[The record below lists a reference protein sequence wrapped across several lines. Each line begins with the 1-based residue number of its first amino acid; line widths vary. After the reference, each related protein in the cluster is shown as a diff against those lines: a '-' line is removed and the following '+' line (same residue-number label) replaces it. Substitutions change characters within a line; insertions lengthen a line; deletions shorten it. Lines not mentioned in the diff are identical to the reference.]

1 MIKKIIA
8 ILSVVLILGSVLFG
22 IGYFLSN
29 NDSDSVEQSPKTELE
44 LDEFNSIEIKVKAAD
59 IKIQEGDTFSISYKL
74 HDRERVKQAE
84 VLDGTLYFITEFD
97 MNWKVDFDD
106 WNICITLPKGRTLED
121 LSLSTIDGDIEFDGR
136 TIDIANLK
144 STSGNIKLTNI
155 IAEQVNCEVTSGE
168 ISITESQVTEAT
180 GIGTATDIYFDGS
193 FESANINT
201 VSGSCKLNSD
211 TIKNIS
217 IESVSGDIE
226 TITPSTGISAKSYG
240 KITYNGEKQ
249 GFEFSLSDNE
259 SALNLISAS
268 GKIQIQTK

>member
-1 MIKKIIA
+1 MMKKIIV

-168 ISITESQVTEAT
+168 ISITESQVTETT

-193 FESANINT
+193 FENANINT

>member
-1 MIKKIIA
+1 MIKKIIV
-8 ILSVVLILGSVLFG
+8 ILSVVWILGSVLFG

-29 NDSDSVEQSPKTELE
+29 NDSGSVEQSLKTELN
-44 LDEFNSIEIKVKAAD
+44 LGEFNSIEVKVKAAD
-59 IKIQEGDTFSISYKL
+59 IKIQEGDTFSISYTL

-84 VLDGTLYFITEFD
+84 VVDGTLYFVTGFD
-97 MNWKVDFDD
+97 INWKVDFDD

-180 GIGTATDIYFDGS
+180 GVGKATDIYFDGS
-193 FESANINT
+193 FENVTINT

-211 TIKNIS
+211 TIKDIS
-217 IESVSGDIE
+217 IRSVSGNIE
-226 TITPSTGISAKSYG
+226 TTTPSTGISAKSYG

-249 GFEFSLSDNE
+249 GGEFSLSDNK

-268 GKIQIQTK
+268 GKIEIQTK